1 MYNWCL
7 NKVKITGKEENLKK
21 ISQIINEILYENDEL
36 EMMESL
42 IGKDSNNAEDYYN
55 DVRWHDV
62 EIKYWGVKWNIK
74 YGDCI
79 SIDKNEYILLEFQTV
94 WHPKEFGKMLSKK
107 YDVSVTINYL
117 EHEMGLSRL
126 IEIDKNGNIL
136 RDKTYQYVWKG
147 LYNYDKSILFK
158 KIYEFV
164 GDFIKIKNDLG
175 KDYHNDI
182 DEDKQ
187 RGFRANLLSLLN
199 FKNRI

>member
-21 ISQIINEILYENDEL
+21 ISQIINEILDEDDEL
-36 EMMESL
+36 ELMESL
-42 IGKDSNNAEDYYN
+42 IGKDSINAEDYYN
-55 DVRWHDV
+55 DVRWHDA
-62 EIKYWGVKWNIK
+62 EIKYWGVKWDIK

-94 WHPKEFGKMLSKK
+94 WHPKEFSQILSKK
-107 YDVSVTINYL
+107 YDVSVTVNYL

-136 RDKTYQYVWKG
+136 RDKTYRYVWKG

-158 KIYEFV
+158 KIDEFV
-164 GDFIKIKNDLG
+164 GDFLKIKNELRE
-175 KDYHNDI
+175 DYHNDI
-182 DEDKQ
+182 NKDTR
-187 RGFRANLLSLLN
+187 RGFRDNLLSFLN
-199 FKNRI
+199 YKK